1 MRAHNHVCPIAG
13 CGLRFSSRAD
23 LDDHLEEN
31 HAYCKACDTWH
42 ANLEALGLYVCAYGY
57 HAFPLLISIILTI
70 LAIIGIGVVIVSASI
85 IIIRIVT
92 ITINISIVLFFFFF
106 FFVFIFFFVLVA
118 FFFFAGFLQTCL
130 VLVRNR
136 QRHQDLK
143 HPSCSYCNRQFH
155 SLKALN
161 RHRYS
166 RINGICAKA
175 TPGFTGTVAEPS
187 VMAYLNTSEGML
199 HATVNLVESESA
211 ATSPTKGSVSSASY
225 GTGRGGG
232 GGGGGGGYGNTTRV
246 LGGGRAASSKYS
258 FSSTNRSHVSK
269 HNTTKRAATS
279 PAKGGYTSYLAN
291 SPQRTS
297 TPPRSRGS
305 RIPADQGSG
314 ALDDLA
320 FDASHVAHDHG
331 RGNDE
336 SHRQHDMTHMQ
347 PHSHSHIHRSY
358 GSNKAKLSSTVS
370 GWQTSKSPT
379 KGGGRPGARTRTR
392 DGGVANRTF
401 VPASEATQMSV
412 SFRSEVDVSRWV
424 I

>member
-1 MRAHNHVCPIAG
+1 MTIWKRTMRTAKRAILGMQTSRRLG
-13 CGLRFSSRAD
+13 CTCVPMDTTPSLFLLVSS
-23 LDDHLEEN
+23 LPSL
-31 HAYCKACDTWH
+31 
-42 ANLEALGLYVCAYGY
+42 
-57 HAFPLLISIILTI
+57 SS
-70 LAIIGIGVVIVSASI
+70 SASALSSSLPAI
-85 IIIRIVT
+85 LSSLSSPSPLT
-92 ITINISIVLFFFFF
+92 SL
-106 FFVFIFFFVLVA
+106 LYSSSSSSSYLLLCLGHL
-118 FFFFAGFLQTCL
+118 FFFAGFLQTCL

-331 RGNDE
+331 HGHDE